1 MEILQAVNLSK
12 KYGNKN
18 NEFYALKDINLSV
31 NKGEFVMITGKSGSG
46 KSTLMHILSGLDNPT
61 DGSVIIYGQNIG
73 KLSENDL
80 TIFRRKNIGFIY
92 QFYNLIEQ
100 LNVYENIVLPL
111 KLDGKKIYENKIDDL
126 LKMLDLHNQK
136 DKYPSELSGGQMQR
150 VAIGRALVIRPKIL
164 FADEPTGN
172 LDSVNA
178 YKIMKLLK
186 YYNRRYKQTIIMVT
200 HDNSLSKMGT
210 RKVVIKDGKVF
221 TNGRKKVHYK
231 K

>member
-1 MEILQAVNLSK
+1 MEILKAVNISK
-12 KYGNKN
+12 KFGNKN

-61 DGSVIIYGQNIG
+61 DGRVIIYGQNIG
-73 KLSENDL
+73 KLNENDL

-100 LNVYENIVLPL
+100 LNVYENIVLSL

-126 LKMLDLHNQK
+126 LKLLDLKHEK
-136 DKYPSELSGGQMQR
+136 YKYPSELSGGQMQR

-178 YKIMKLLK
+178 NKIMKLLK
-186 YYNRRYKQTIIMVT
+186 YYNKRYKQTIIMVT

-210 RKVVIKDGKVF
+210 RKFVIKDGKIF
-221 TNGRKKVHYK
+221 TNEYKKVHHK

>member
-1 MEILQAVNLSK
+1 
-12 KYGNKN
+12 
-18 NEFYALKDINLSV
+18 
-31 NKGEFVMITGKSGSG
+31 
-46 KSTLMHILSGLDNPT
+46 
-61 DGSVIIYGQNIG
+61 
-73 KLSENDL
+73 
-80 TIFRRKNIGFIY
+80 
-92 QFYNLIEQ
+92 
-100 LNVYENIVLPL
+100 
-111 KLDGKKIYENKIDDL
+111 
-126 LKMLDLHNQK
+126 MLDLHNQK